1 MTDQV
6 NKEQQERDD
15 EALARL
21 MRIAGPRPDISPS
34 VESRVYERVL
44 KEWQVSTAP
53 ADSARVYENVQRS
66 WRMAGVRR
74 QLVRWALPLAV
85 AASAVLV
92 AVLMQQPV
100 TPTAHPVG
108 TVARVIG
115 ASAEIGVA
123 DGDSVY
129 PGATLTTGDGQGLS
143 LLLVGN
149 ESIRLDSNSVLR
161 VDERARFTLLK
172 GRVYADTG
180 RFAYRNGG
188 LQVDTGL
195 GVVTDVG
202 TQFAVAFDDDT
213 LDVAVR
219 EGRVDVRQE
228 TGAFVAIAGERLVVD
243 EAGSAEVMELAPH
256 STYWSWAAELAPRF
270 DIESKSLKDFLDW
283 ASREAGLELVFASE
297 ELRMAAMRTELHGS
311 IEDFGPIEAIESVLA
326 TTAFKYRIEQ
336 GKVVIEH

>member
-6 NKEQQERDD
+6 NNEHEKRDE

-21 MRIAGPRPDISPS
+21 MRIAGPRPDIPPD

-53 ADSARVYENVQRS
+53 ADSSRVYESVQRS
-66 WRMAGVRR
+66 WRMAGLRQ

-92 AVLMQQPV
+92 AIMMQQPEV
-100 TPTAHPVG
+100 PSAPPVG

-115 ASAEIGVA
+115 LPAETGVA
-123 DGDSVY
+123 KGDSVY

-143 LLLVGN
+143 LLMVGS
-149 ESIRLDSNSVLR
+149 ESVRLDSNSVLR
-161 VDERARFTLLK
+161 IDERARFTLLK

-180 RFAYRNGG
+180 RFAYRNGR

-202 TQFAVAFDDDT
+202 TQFAVEFDGDT
-213 LDVAVR
+213 LDIAVR
-219 EGRVDVRQE
+219 EGRVDVQQDAD
-228 TGAFVAIAGERLVVD
+228 AFVAIAGERLVVR
-243 EAGSAEVMELAPH
+243 EAGSAEVTGLAPH
-256 STYWSWAAELAPRF
+256 SAYWSWAADLAPRF
-270 DIESKSLKDFLDW
+270 DIENKSLMDFLDW
-283 ASREAGLELVFASE
+283 ASREAGLELVFASD

-311 IEDFGPIEAIESVLA
+311 VDDFGPVEAIESVLA
-326 TTAFKYRIEQ
+326 TTAFKYRIEN
-336 GKVVIEH
+336 GKVIIEY

>member
-6 NKEQQERDD
+6 NNEQQKRDD

-21 MRIAGPRPDISPS
+21 LRIAGPRLDISPS

-53 ADSARVYENVQRS
+53 ADSTRVYATVQRS

-74 QLVRWALPLAV
+74 QLIRWALPLAV

-92 AVLMQQPV
+92 AVMLQQPV
-100 TPTAHPVG
+100 APTAPAVG
-108 TVARVIG
+108 TVARVVG
-115 ASAEIGVA
+115 LPAKAGVA
-123 DGDSVY
+123 NGDSVY
-129 PGATLTTGDGQGLS
+129 PGETLTTGDGQGLS
-143 LLLVGN
+143 LLLVGS
-149 ESIRLDSNSVLR
+149 ESVRLGSNSALR

-202 TQFAVAFDDDT
+202 TQFAVAFDGDS

-219 EGRVDVRQE
+219 EGRVDVQQDSE
-228 TGAFVAIAGERLVVD
+228 VFVAIAGERLVVSK
-243 EAGSAEVMELAPH
+243 AGSAEVTELAPH
-256 STYWSWAAELAPRF
+256 SNYWNWAAALAPRF
-270 DIESKSLKDFLDW
+270 DIENKSLMDFLDW
-283 ASREAGLELVFASE
+283 ASREAGLELIFASD

-311 IEDFGPIEAIESVLA
+311 IQDFGPLEAIESVLA

-336 GKVVIEH
+336 GKVVIEY